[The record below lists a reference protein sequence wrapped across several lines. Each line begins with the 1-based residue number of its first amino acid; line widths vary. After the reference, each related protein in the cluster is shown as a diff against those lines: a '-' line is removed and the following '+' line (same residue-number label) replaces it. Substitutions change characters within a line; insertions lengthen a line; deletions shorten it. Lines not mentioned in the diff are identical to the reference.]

1 MDSLPG
7 RPVPPTSDLATSLLC
22 VRSLSKRFGGLLA
35 TDSLDLDVWPG
46 ELHALIGP
54 NGAGKTT
61 ALAQIA
67 GELAPTAG
75 AIHFGGVEISK
86 TSVPWRVRRGLARTF
101 QITQLLPEFTAEA
114 NVAVAV
120 QVHRG
125 HSFRFWADV
134 HRDRTLRQPARA
146 CLEQVGLGS
155 RAAALAGELSY
166 GEQRQLEL
174 AVALATKPR
183 LLMLDEPLAGL
194 GPAEA
199 GEMIG
204 LLKTLKGRIAI
215 LLVEHDMDAVFGLAD
230 RITVL
235 TNGRRMAVGSPDEIR
250 SNAEVRTAY
259 LGEE

>member
-1 MDSLPG
+1 MRSINDSP
-7 RPVPPTSDLATSLLC
+7 SSALLR
-22 VRSLSKRFGGLLA
+22 VRGLTKRFGGLLA
-35 TDSLDLDVWPG
+35 TDDLDLDIWVG

-67 GELAPTAG
+67 GEILPTAG
-75 AIHFGGVEISK
+75 SIHFDGVDISRD
-86 TSVPWRVRRGLARTF
+86 SAPARVGRGLARTF
-101 QITQLLPEFTAEA
+101 QITQLLHTFTTED
-114 NVAVAV
+114 NVALAV
-120 QVHRG
+120 QIRCG

-134 HRDRTLRQPARA
+134 HRDQTLRKPA
-146 CLEQVGLGS
+146 LEYLERVGLSS
-155 RAAALAGELSY
+155 RAQALAGELSH
-166 GEQRQLEL
+166 GEQRQLEV

-199 GEMIG
+199 AEMVG
-204 LLKTLKGRIAI
+204 LLRRLKGQIAI
-215 LLVEHDMDAVFGLAD
+215 LLIEHDMDAVFGLAD

-235 TNGRRMAVGSPDEIR
+235 TSGRRIAIGPPNEIQC
-250 SNAEVRTAY
+250 NADVRAAY